1 MITLYL
7 GDPHAKMNNL
17 EEMRSLVLF
26 TVETIKKRKVERLVI
41 LGDLFHTH
49 DVLKL
54 QVIEFWNWALD
65 LFNNTCD
72 TVVLVGNHDR
82 SNNLGDTYSSLDA
95 FSLMG
100 MEQISIIKSP
110 IKIDIFA
117 YVPYIHDQIEFV
129 KASNELYDK
138 GARVLVCH
146 ADWDGSQYDSGA
158 YSPNGVK
165 PADLKFDLII
175 GGHIHKRQ
183 RFGKVILPGTPRW
196 DTASDANEPKG
207 LWLVNHDWPITGTIL
222 SEEFISTEHVCQP
235 IISLTYK
242 EGDVVMPTWA
252 PNARVALEIV
262 GSSVWVG
269 QEKLKFKGKCSIS
282 TKFTDTK
289 KVTTRDPGKGFEDYM
304 SKSFTSKVDKGEL
317 LLWAKELGIV

>member
-1 MITLYL
+1 LITLYM
-7 GDPHAKMNNL
+7 GDPHARTNNL
-17 EEMRSLVLF
+17 EEMKSLVLF
-26 TVETIKKRKVERLVI
+26 TVETIKTRNVSRLVI
-41 LGDLFHTH
+41 LGDLHHTH
-49 DVLKL
+49 DILKL
-54 QVIEFWNWALD
+54 QVIEFWTWALD
-65 LFNNTCD
+65 LFDQTCE

-82 SNNLGDTYSSLDA
+82 SNNLGDTYSSLA
-95 FSLMG
+95 VFSMMG
-100 MEQISIIKSP
+100 MEKVSIINYP
-110 IKIDIFA
+110 IRINTFA
-117 YVPYIHDQIEFV
+117 YVPYIHDQAEFV
-129 KASNELYDK
+129 RASNELYDR
-138 GARVLVCH
+138 GARVLICH

-207 LWLVNHDWPITGTIL
+207 LWLVNHDELTGAIL
-222 SEEFISTEHVCQP
+222 TEEFISTEHVCQP

-242 EGDVVMPTWA
+242 EGDAGIPTWA
-252 PNARVALEIV
+252 PNAKVALEII
-262 GSSVWVG
+262 GSSVWVA
-269 QEKLKFKGKCSIS
+269 QEKLKFKGRCSIS

-289 KVTTRDPGKGFEDYM
+289 KVLTRDPGKGFEDYM
-304 SKSFTSKVDKGEL
+304 SKMFISKLDKKEL